1 LQRTAAF
8 CDENPGPIPSFVIF
22 LSHNVADFKKAKDD
36 LMPYV
41 KDDDGRLNNFA
52 KEPPIYA
59 AEPMTAEQKRS
70 RTILFAIGGALV
82 VGLMAVAAVIS

>member
-8 CDENPGPIPSFVIF
+8 CDKFEGATLSFVTL
-22 LSHNVADFKKAKDD
+22 LSHNIAIFGESEEAR
-36 LMPYV
+36 MPYV

-52 KEPPIYA
+52 KEPPVYA
-59 AEPMTAEQKRS
+59 AEPLSAEQKRQ
-70 RTILFAIGGALV
+70 RTLIFAIGGALA